1 MPWRIIHLVDSHLG
15 VTPVWGK
22 FGVDE
27 LKEYDAVAL
36 ASMSR
41 GQHPLIHNIYDC
53 TGLEALPPLVE
64 MGRLQVARHPKVG
77 WVIFV
82 GIQNDML
89 KFMLSITTQMF
100 GQRLRFMNSHAEA
113 LQFMQ
118 QMDSTLPDL
127 SRFDVPA
134 LVAQIHA
141 GKIPDGVVN
150 VGP

>member
-1 MPWRIIHLVDSHLG
+1 MPWSIIHLVDHHLG

-22 FGVDE
+22 FGVEE
-27 LKEYDAVAL
+27 LQEYDAVAL

-41 GQHPLIHNIYDC
+41 GQQPLIHNIYDC
-53 TGLEALPPLVE
+53 TGLETLPPLAE

-89 KFMLSITTQMF
+89 KFMLSVTTQMF
-100 GQRLRFMNSHAEA
+100 GQRLRFMKSHAEA
-113 LQFMQ
+113 LHFLQ
-118 QMDSTLPDL
+118 QVDSTLPNLD
-127 SRFDVPA
+127 RFDIPA

-141 GKIPDGVVN
+141 GTIPPDVTYI
-150 VGP
+150 GP